1 MLITHAPHNLYAIV
15 SFLRN
20 KGYARGD
27 EECKVRECALDRV
40 LHLSPHFIR
49 AGTTHR
55 AWQELPRHLR
65 RRAAS
70 HNVRRVPLRLR
81 GKSRAEVSDA
91 PLDICITLIL
101 SRRWIL
107 GAEKY
112 WDGRSRNS
120 ERADE
125 NIVVKPLNGDNVGE
139 RDSALPRV
147 LMVLEDKKW
156 LETHLWHAKRM
167 HMEKMWGYRLVR
179 AYHCLPPYG

>member
-1 MLITHAPHNLYAIV
+1 MQEAMKSAKYVNV
-15 SFLRN
+15 LRI
-20 KGYARGD
+20 
-27 EECKVRECALDRV
+27 ALR
-40 LHLSPHFIR
+40 LSPRLNR
-49 AGTTHR
+49 AGSTHR

-81 GKSRAEVSDA
+81 RKSRAEVSD
-91 PLDICITLIL
+91 PTCIYIYILLIL
-101 SRRWIL
+101 PQRWIL
-107 GAEKY
+107 GAEKS

-125 NIVVKPLNGDNVGE
+125 NIVVKLLNGDNVGE
-139 RDSALPRV
+139 RNSALHRV
-147 LMVLEDKKW
+147 LIVLEDKKW

-179 AYHCLPPYG
+179 AYN

>member
-1 MLITHAPHNLYAIV
+1 MKSAKYVNV
-15 SFLRN
+15 LRI
-20 KGYARGD
+20 
-27 EECKVRECALDRV
+27 ALR
-40 LHLSPHFIR
+40 LSPRFIR
-49 AGTTHR
+49 AGSTHR

-81 GKSRAEVSDA
+81 RKSRAEVSD
-91 PLDICITLIL
+91 PTCIYLYILLIL
-101 SRRWIL
+101 PQRWIL
-107 GAEKY
+107 GAEKS

-125 NIVVKPLNGDNVGE
+125 NIVVKLLNGDNVGE
-139 RDSALPRV
+139 RNSALHRV
-147 LMVLEDKKW
+147 LIVLEDKKW

-179 AYHCLPPYG
+179 AYN